1 MLFSVNL
8 PYNLHTH
15 RTASIVDLV
24 NGPMKKDITVT
35 KKPDE
40 DKILHLEMFAA
51 AGPVRREIIKYA
63 RLHLKQHCIY

>member
-1 MLFSVNL
+1 M
-8 PYNLHTH
+8 
-15 RTASIVDLV
+15 DLV